1 MQSSDPKDAI
11 IAFISAPSVTIS
23 DVPAPNTQGWRGQR
37 SKGGLGARPETIR
50 FLKERHLPQRQLHYV
65 TFEDEK
71 GMPMHF
77 TCYVI
82 EDDDGT
88 WKVQG
93 AAGGS
98 GRGPQRSAPWANLG
112 GGGGQ
117 QFYAGGRVEHS
128 GQEVARVR
136 LLSANGILLE
146 DSVDDDIV
154 LFLADQYIETPL
166 QAELYDRQRVLIGT
180 HQVLSMG
187 RRVP

>member
-1 MQSSDPKDAI
+1 MQGSDPKDAI
-11 IAFISAPSVTIS
+11 IAYISAPSIMIS
-23 DVPAPNTQGWRGQR
+23 DVLAPTTQGWRGQL
-37 SKGGLGARPETIR
+37 SKGGLGARSESIR
-50 FLKERHLPQRQLHYV
+50 FVKERQLPYRQLHYV

-98 GRGPQRSAPWANLG
+98 GRGPQRSALWANLG

-128 GQEVARVR
+128 GQEVARVH

-154 LFLADQYIETPL
+154 LFLADQ
-166 QAELYDRQRVLIGT
+166 
-180 HQVLSMG
+180 
-187 RRVP
+187 